1 MDHVTIFV
9 IVMIVIVG
17 LSITGYFVYQ
27 NNSGDGKPKSKSD
40 VIIITDEGSTF
51 ETQTSGT
58 ETYISMPRMDECRG
72 RQPGDGFAGEPSFCG
87 AITPTTEMNYVFDTV
102 GGSIDSDGQFKTTFN
117 FETNM
122 CADGTQNCLYEEKFD
137 ETRKLIGI
145 TNAQGDDFIQKFIDD
160 IYSGKVDFDITRD
173 LGGGRGSQN
182 LKKLIKNMITF
193 DTTTGKLSFNN
204 PGMTPPTVELIPGNN
219 VNRGQGVVD
228 GKMKVPV
235 GQMIMYIIFYYY
247 GNDLP
252 KPIIKLNLTSQE
264 TLGKVYQDMLD
275 ILAARDAGPQPDAN
289 TDGGGTGHFS
299 DGGGLSN
306 APRPTPSVE
315 VREKIDAWIKQ
326 YNLNPYGEH
335 KDLMYTGGTP
345 LFDETIG
352 TSIDRYVYI
361 ISNNGHKPWDSL
373 PMAYLR

>member
-1 MDHVTIFV
+1 MYGYVA
-9 IVMIVIVG
+9 IVALLILIGVLV
-17 LSITGYFVYQ
+17 YFYFK
-27 NNSGDGKPKSKSD
+27 NKKEDDKDPSPSSGGD

-58 ETYISMPRMDECRG
+58 ETYIAMPHQKKCRG
-72 RQPGDGFAGEPSFCG
+72 RESDPSWCG
-87 AITPTTEMNYVFDTV
+87 AITPATEMNYVFDPV
-102 GGSIDSDGQFKTTFN
+102 GGSLASNGDFETTFN
-117 FETNM
+117 YETNM
-122 CADGTQNCLYEEKFD
+122 CADGTRDCVYEEKFD
-137 ETRKLIGI
+137 ENRKLIGI
-145 TNAQGDDFIQKFIDD
+145 TNAQGDDFIQKFTDD

-289 TDGGGTGHFS
+289 TDGGGIGHFS